1 VNRGDLLERTT
12 SSISPTD
19 DDVTTQTARLL
30 DAKTKPPRS
39 LGRLEQLA
47 CRLAAIHG
55 RVPEGPLRPAIVVA
69 AADHGVAARGVS
81 AYPKE
86 VTAQMLANFAGG
98 GAAIC
103 VLAREAQAGLVVVDA
118 GVIGGLAVVDGV
130 RVEVVDDVRCT
141 DDLTMGPAMPR
152 STAIG
157 MIERG
162 IALAEE
168 LAADGVQIIGL
179 GEMGIANTTSASA
192 LTAALLPAEPSLV
205 CGPGTGIDDE
215 GFARKVDAVRRGLA
229 ANGLPR
235 GDADPADVVSAVGG
249 LEIAF
254 LVGVTLGAA
263 ARRIPVLLDGFVS
276 SVAGLVA
283 IGFRKAAAASLVA
296 ATRSPE
302 PGHGLVLENLGLEP
316 LLDLGLRLGEG
327 TGVALALPL
336 VRSAIAILT
345 DMATFDDAGVSGP
358 APAVEPRSAA
368 GDA

>member
-1 VNRGDLLERTT
+1 MNRGNLLERTT
-12 SSISPTD
+12 ASLSQSD
-19 DDVTTQTARLL
+19 RDVGVQTVRLL
-30 DAKTKPPRS
+30 DAKTKPPGS
-39 LGRLEQLA
+39 LGRLEELA
-47 CRLAAIHG
+47 CRLAAIRG
-55 RVPEGPLRPAIVVA
+55 RMPEGPLHPAIVVA

-81 AYPKE
+81 AYPNE

-103 VLAREAQAGLVVVDA
+103 VLAREAGARLVVVDA
-118 GVIGGLAVVDGV
+118 GVIGDAALDGVRTEVVDG
-130 RVEVVDDVRCT
+130 VRCT
-141 DDLTMGPAMPR
+141 DDLTMGPAMSR
-152 STAIG
+152 STATG

-162 IALAEE
+162 IALAEG
-168 LAADGVQIIGL
+168 LAAEGVQILGL

-205 CGPGTGIDDE
+205 CGPGTGIDDA
-215 GFARKVDAVRRGLA
+215 GLARKVDAVRRGLA

-235 GDADPADVVSAVGG
+235 PDADPADVLSAVGG

-276 SVAGLVA
+276 SVAALVA
-283 IGFRKAAAASLVA
+283 CGFREAAAASLVA

-302 PGHGLVLENLGLEP
+302 PGHALVLERLGLEP

-327 TGVALALPL
+327 TGAALALPL
-336 VRSAIAILT
+336 VRSSIAILT
-345 DMATFDDAGVSGP
+345 DMATFDAAGVSGP
-358 APAVEPRSAA
+358 APGVEPRSAA

>member
-1 VNRGDLLERTT
+1 MSRGDLFERTMST
-12 SSISPTD
+12 IPSPAL
-19 DDVTTQTARLL
+19 DVAAETARLL
-30 DAKTKPPRS
+30 DMKTKPPGS
-39 LGRLEQLA
+39 LGRLEDLA
-47 CRLAAIHG
+47 CRIAAIRG
-55 RVPEGPLRPAIVVA
+55 SVPREPLRSAIVVA

-86 VTAQMLANFAGG
+86 VTTQMLANFAGG

-103 VLAREAQAGLVVVDA
+103 VLAREAGARLVVVDA
-118 GVIGGLAVVDGV
+118 GVIGGVAVVDGV
-130 RVEVVDDVRCT
+130 RVEVVDEVRCT
-141 DDLTMGPAMPR
+141 DDLTIGPAMPR

-162 IALAEE
+162 IALADE
-168 LAADGVQIIGL
+168 LAAEGVQVLGL

-192 LTAALLPAEPSLV
+192 LTAAILPAEPSLV

-215 GFARKVDAVRRGLA
+215 GLARKIDAVRRGLA

-235 GDADPADVVSAVGG
+235 GDADPAVVLSAVGG

-283 IGFRKAAAASLVA
+283 IVFRKATAASLVA

-302 PGHGLVLENLGLEP
+302 PGHALVLENLGLEP

-327 TGVALALPL
+327 TGAALALPL

-345 DMATFDDAGVSGP
+345 DMATFDAAGVSGP
-358 APAVEPRSAA
+358 ASAVEPKWAA